1 MVVVTHGVRFAEK
14 VFGDVNLLGSMQCF
28 ELSRPRGGGWLRMG
42 EDDEDFCYS
51 IPAHDRRG

>member
-28 ELSRPRGGGWLRMG
+28 ELSRPRGGLAKNG

>member
-28 ELSRPRGGGWLRMG
+28 ELSRPRGGWLRMG
-42 EDDEDFCYS
+42 EDDEELCYS

>member
-1 MVVVTHGVRFAEK
+1 MVVVTLGVRFAEK

-28 ELSRPRGGGWLRMG
+28 ELSRSRGLAKNGG
-42 EDDEDFCYS
+42 ENDEDFCYS